1 MRWEKTD
8 LDKALKH
15 NPAIKVAARSPH
27 KQASPIVILQP
38 SSAEHR
44 NPKYWNVKVYVYHN
58 GMVCEKKI
66 ESFGKPTAV
75 YDSRREYAR
84 AVQLQRLE
92 RAGTIANLKRQVKF
106 ELETAGSYRGEKIR
120 AENYVAD
127 FSYDENG
134 ELVVEDVK
142 GYDAK
147 TDKFRTTELFRSK
160 WNRLKRRH
168 PEYKFALIDP
178 IANKAK

>member
-15 NPAIKVAARSPH
+15 NPAIKVASKAPQ
-27 KQASPIVILQP
+27 KQASPIMMLQP
-38 SSAEHR
+38 NNEGHR

-58 GMVCEKKI
+58 GIVCEKKI
-66 ESFGKPTAV
+66 ESLGKPAAV

-106 ELETAGSYRGEKIR
+106 ELEAAGSYRGEKIQP
-120 AENYVAD
+120 ENYVAD
-127 FSYDENG
+127 FSYEENG

-142 GYDAK
+142 GHDAK

-160 WNRLKRRH
+160 WNRLKRRY
-168 PEYKFALIDP
+168 PEYRFALIDP
-178 IANKAK
+178 IANKTK